1 MNLSQPYLRR
11 GPRTNLSQAQTSPR
25 ATHERKLF
33 SLDLGRH
40 CPPPDFSR
48 LRPFHSCCCASARAV
63 SKTWLL
69 SAPHGDNSATLS
81 FRHRPV
87 LLARPSNFRIRRPR
101 FDQYL
106 SQRLVRLHGRVSAC
120 KGCRSEACAGCFTSG
135 SRHVVFVRAKFGG
148 VFDRDAGGIRALVI
162 TCAF

>member
-11 GPRTNLSQAQTSPR
+11 GPRICRRHKLRRGPRTNGSCFLSTLGAIPTPRFLPAQAI
-25 ATHERKLF
+25 
-33 SLDLGRH
+33 SLLLLR
-40 CPPPDFSR
+40 FRSR
-48 LRPFHSCCCASARAV
+48 RL
-63 SKTWLL
+63 KTWLL
-69 SAPHGDNSATLS
+69 SAPHGDNSATLP

>member
-1 MNLSQPYLRR
+1 MKLSQPYLRR

-33 SLDLGRH
+33 FSRPWAPR
-40 CPPPDFSR
+40 PPPDFSR
-48 LRPFHSCCCASARAV
+48 LRPFHSSLCASARAV

-69 SAPHGDNSATLS
+69 SAPHGDNSATLP

-87 LLARPSNFRIRRPR
+87 LLARPSTFRIRRSR

-120 KGCRSEACAGCFTSG
+120 KGCRSEACASGFTSG
-135 SRHVVFVRAKFGG
+135 NRHVVFVRAKFGG
-148 VFDRDAGGIRALVI
+148 VFDRDAWGICALVI